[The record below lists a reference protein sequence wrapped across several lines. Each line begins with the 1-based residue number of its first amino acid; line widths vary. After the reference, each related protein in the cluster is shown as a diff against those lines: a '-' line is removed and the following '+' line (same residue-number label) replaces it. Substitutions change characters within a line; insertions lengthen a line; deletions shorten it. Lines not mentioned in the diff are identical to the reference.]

1 MVLRANRLL
10 PSLRLL
16 RVLCAL
22 CVDLTIRIRTR
33 APLVARLPI
42 KSRRIRT
49 YAKSTRIPFRIRTS
63 KTQDLKPFRIRTYET
78 PRGWGLIVNQTRRR
92 VSLSSDERE
101 RGTSLR
107 FFGA

>member
-22 CVDLTIRIRTR
+22 CVDLTIRTR
-33 APLVARLPI
+33 APLAARLPI

-49 YAKSTRIPFRIRTS
+49 YAKSTRIPCRIRTS

-78 PRGWGLIVNQTRRR
+78 PP
-92 VSLSSDERE
+92 
-101 RGTSLR
+101 
-107 FFGA
+107 GAGSYC